1 MQDGETA
8 LEQASMKGH
17 QKVVESLL
25 RAGANPDLQD
35 KVRKRQ
41 EGCVLAKRSN
51 DVATLSIFVKT
62 ASFVKSLVNALL
74 HQTPVL
80 SLVVHILCKHIPSL
94 GKPEPHTR
102 VHSLCMYII
111 CLLQLFYYPI
121 FHATAWICY
130 IQTSDHLCSQCKQ
143 SQIIF

>member
-25 RAGANPDLQD
+25 RAGANPNLQD

-41 EGCVLAKRSN
+41 EGCLLAKRSN
-51 DVATLSIFVKT
+51 DVTSFSIFVKT
-62 ASFVKSLVNALL
+62 ASLLNSVLNALL

-80 SLVVHILCKHIPSL
+80 SPVVHILCKHIHHWASL
-94 GKPEPHTR
+94 SLITL
-102 VHSLCMYII
+102 VVDSLCMYILR
-111 CLLQLFYYPI
+111 LLQVFTTLI
-121 FHATAWICY
+121 FMQQHGYATY
-130 IQTSDHLCSQCKQ
+130 R
-143 SQIIF
+143 

>member
-25 RAGANPDLQD
+25 RAGANPNLQD

-51 DVATLSIFVKT
+51 DVTTFSIFLKT
-62 ASFVKSLVNALL
+62 ASLLNSVLNALL

-80 SLVVHILCKHIPSL
+80 SPVVHILCKHILSL
-94 GKPEPHTR
+94 GKPEPHHTGGR
-102 VHSLCMYII
+102 FSLYVHPTSSASL
-111 CLLQLFYYPI
+111 YYPN
-121 FHATAWICY
+121 FHAAAWICH
-130 IQTSDHLCSQCKQ
+130 IQIMHLCSQYKH
-143 SQIIF
+143 